1 MELEGQAIKER
12 PSGNTA
18 YTYRERKNDNING
31 AEGKLNNWGRRM
43 KGKQVGFV
51 HFVYKI

>member
-1 MELEGQAIKER
+1 MGTQHTHTER
-12 PSGNTA
+12 
-18 YTYRERKNDNING
+18 EKNDNING

-51 HFVYKI
+51 DFVYKI